1 MPNAPIQPFDP
12 DYNETQEWLDA
23 LESVI
28 ALEGPDRAQFLVQQL
43 LQHLAYSPKGGAYN
57 TPYQNTISPDL
68 EAEKPGDEA
77 IEQHL
82 SNLIRWNALAMVLRA
97 GKKDSNLGGHIASY
111 ASSATLYEVGFNYF
125 FRARNDAHLED
136 LIYFQ
141 GHVTPGIYARAFLEG
156 RLTERQLEHFRQE
169 VGGEGLSSYP
179 HPHLMPT
186 FWQFPTVSMGLGP
199 LQALYQ
205 ARFLKY
211 LENRGLL
218 NNRDR
223 KVWAFL
229 GDGEMDEPESLGAIT
244 LGGREHLD
252 NLIFVVN
259 CNLQRLDGPVRGNGK
274 IVQELENLFIGA
286 GWRVIKVLW
295 SEGWDALFAKDTSG
309 LLLTRM
315 QECVDGDF
323 QAYAT
328 REGAYMRTHFFG
340 RYPELLALVSD
351 MTDEQ
356 LKNLTRGGHSPQKVY
371 AAYAEAVKTQH
382 QPTLILAKTLKGFGM
397 GPIGEAKNTTHQQK
411 KMPIEALETFC
422 ERFNIPIPKDQI
434 AHIPFC
440 SLNKKDPEYQYLK
453 ERRRDLGGDLPK
465 RYEGTKRLPTP
476 PLSAFEPLLISS
488 LEREFSTTMAFVRI
502 LGILLKDKNLGT
514 YVVPIVADES
524 RTFGMEGLFRQIG
537 IYSPHGQLYEPE
549 DKAQVMYYRED
560 KKGQLLQEGISEAG
574 AFCSWMAAGTS
585 YSANDLPMI
594 PFYIYYSMFGF
605 QRIGDLAW
613 AAADMQTRG
622 FLLGATAGRTTLAG
636 EGLQHTD
643 GHSLVFSSVIP
654 NCISYDPTYAYELA
668 VIIREG
674 LRRMFE
680 VGENVYYY
688 ITLMNENYPHPEMPK
703 GVEAGIIQGMYLLKK
718 AENKKAKL
726 KVRLLGSGTI
736 LREVEK
742 AAALLQEYHVD
753 SEIWSVTSF
762 TELRRNSLS
771 IEEENRLNPFAKPKL
786 SYVAECLSSDPTPVI
801 AATDYM
807 KIHADQIRS
816 EISAPYYT
824 LGTDGFGCS
833 DSRVH
838 LREYFQV
845 NARHIAYTALKALF
859 DQGLFSENMLKA
871 AIEQL
876 HVTEKRG
883 LKK

>member
-1 MPNAPIQPFDP
+1 MLNVPVQPLDT
-12 DYNETQEWLDA
+12 DYNETQEWIDA
-23 LESVI
+23 IESVI
-28 ALEGPDRAQFLVQQL
+28 ALEGADRARSIVQQL
-43 LQHLAYSPKGGAYN
+43 LQHLSYSPQGGAYN
-57 TPYQNTISPDL
+57 TPYQNTIAPEL
-68 EAEKPGDEA
+68 EAEKPGDDK
-77 IEQHL
+77 IEEQI
-82 SNLIRWNALAMVLRA
+82 SSLIRWNALATVLRA

-125 FRARNDAHLED
+125 FRGRNEQHLED

-141 GHVTPGIYARAFLEG
+141 GHITPGIYARAFLEG
-156 RLTERQLEHFRQE
+156 RISEEQLEHFRQE
-169 VGGEGLSSYP
+169 VGGHGLPSYP
-179 HPHLMPT
+179 HPQLMPD
-186 FWQFPTVSMGLGP
+186 FWQFATVSMGLGP

-218 NNRDR
+218 DNRDR

-252 NLIFVVN
+252 NLIFVIN

-295 SEGWDALFAKDTSG
+295 DEGWDALFAKDKSG
-309 LLLTRM
+309 LLLKRM

-323 QAYAT
+323 QVYAA
-328 REGAYMRTHFFG
+328 RDGAYMREHFFG
-340 RYPELLALVSD
+340 RYPELLELVSD

-356 LKNLTRGGHSPQKVY
+356 LKCLSRGGHSPQKVY
-371 AAYAEAVKTQH
+371 AAYAQAVKTKY
-382 QPTLILAKTLKGFGM
+382 QPTVILAKTLKGYGM

-411 KMPIEALETFC
+411 KMPTEALEVFC

-434 AHIPFC
+434 AEVPFVT
-440 SLNKKDPEYQYLK
+440 LKKEDPAYQYLHEK
-453 ERRRDLGGDLPK
+453 RAVLGGGIPK
-465 RYEGTKRLPTP
+465 RYESAKKLPAP
-476 PLSAFEPLLISS
+476 PLSDFEPLLVSS
-488 LEREFSTTMAFVRI
+488 GEREFSTTMAFVRI
-502 LGILLKDKNLGT
+502 LGILLKDKNLSR
-514 YVVPIVADES
+514 YIVPIVADES

-537 IYSPHGQLYEPE
+537 IYSPHGQRYEPE

-560 KKGQLLQEGISEAG
+560 QKGQLLQEGISEAG

-585 YSANDLPMI
+585 YSTNDLPMI

-654 NCISYDPTYAYELA
+654 NCISYDPAYAYELA

-674 LRRMFE
+674 LRRMYE

-688 ITLMNENYPHPEMPK
+688 ITVMNENYPNPAMPE
-703 GVEAGIIQGMYLLKK
+703 GVEEGIIRGMYLLKN
-718 AENKKAKL
+718 AEDKKAKL

-742 AAALLQEYHVD
+742 AAVLLREKYGVESD
-753 SEIWSVTSF
+753 IWSVTSF

-771 IEEENRLNPFAKPKL
+771 TEEENTLHPFSKAKS
-786 SYVAECLSSDPTPVI
+786 SYVAECLSSENTPVI

-807 KIHADQIRS
+807 KIHADQIRKDMTS
-816 EISAPYYT
+816 PYYT

-833 DSRVH
+833 DTREH
-838 LREYFQV
+838 LREFFKV
-845 NARHIAYTALKALF
+845 NAKYITYTALKALF
-859 DQGLFSENMLKA
+859 DQGQFSADQLKTA
-871 AIEQL
+871 MKQL
-876 HVTEKRG
+876 EINT
-883 LKK
+883 

>member
-1 MPNAPIQPFDP
+1 MPNVPVQPLDT
-12 DYNETQEWLDA
+12 DHNETQEWIDA
-23 LESVI
+23 IESVI
-28 ALEGPDRAQFLVQQL
+28 ALEGADRARFLVRQL
-43 LQHLAYSPKGGAYN
+43 LQHLSYSPKGGAYN
-57 TPYQNTISPDL
+57 TPYQNTIPAEL

-82 SNLIRWNALAMVLRA
+82 SSLIRWNALAMVLRA
-97 GKKDSNLGGHIASY
+97 GKKDSDLGGHIASY

-125 FRARNDAHLED
+125 FRGRNEAHLED

-141 GHVTPGIYARAFLEG
+141 GHIAPGIYGRAFLEG
-156 RLTERQLEHFRQE
+156 RLTEKQLEHFRQE
-169 VGGEGLSSYP
+169 VGGQGLSSYP

-186 FWQFPTVSMGLGP
+186 FWQFATVSMGLGP
-199 LQALYQ
+199 IQALYQ

-218 NNRDR
+218 DNRDR

-295 SEGWDALFAKDTSG
+295 DEGWDALFAKDKSG

-323 QAYAT
+323 QAYAA
-328 REGAYMRTHFFG
+328 RDGAYMREHFFG

-356 LKNLTRGGHSPQKVY
+356 LKHLSRGGHSPQKVY

-382 QPTLILAKTLKGFGM
+382 QPTVILAQTLKGFGM

-411 KMPIEALETFC
+411 KMPIEALEVFC

-434 AHIPFC
+434 AQIPFC
-440 SLNKKDPEYQYLK
+440 SLSKKDPEYLYLK
-453 ERRRDLGGDLPK
+453 ERRQALGGDLPR
-465 RYEGTKRLPTP
+465 RYESTKKLPAP
-476 PLSAFEPLLISS
+476 PLSAFEPLLVSS
-488 LEREFSTTMAFVRI
+488 GERDFSTTMAFVRI
-502 LGILLKDKNLGT
+502 LGILLKDKHLST
-514 YVVPIVADES
+514 HIVPIVADES

-537 IYSPHGQLYEPE
+537 IYSPRGQLYEPE
-549 DKAQVMYYRED
+549 DKAQLMYYRED

-585 YSANDLPMI
+585 YSTNDLPMI

-613 AAADMQTRG
+613 AAADMQARG

-674 LRRMFE
+674 LRRMYE

-703 GVEAGIIQGMYLLKK
+703 GIEAGIIQGMYLLKK
-718 AENKKAKL
+718 AEDKKAKL

-736 LREVEK
+736 LREAEK
-742 AAALLQEYHVD
+742 AAALLRENYAVD

-762 TELRRNSLS
+762 TELRRNSLLV
-771 IEEENRLNPFAKPKL
+771 EEENRLHPFSKPKL
-786 SYVAECLSSDPTPVI
+786 SYAAECLSSENTPVI

-807 KIHADQIRS
+807 KIHADQIRKDITS
-816 EISAPYYT
+816 PYYT

-833 DSRVH
+833 DSRNH
-838 LREYFQV
+838 LREHFKV
-845 NARHIAYTALKALF
+845 NAKHITYTALKALF
-859 DQGLFSENMLKA
+859 DQGQFSADQLKA
-871 AIEQL
+871 AMKQL
-876 HVTEKRG
+876 EINI
-883 LKK
+883 